1 MTKLEELRE
10 KANRLPMLPGVYIML
25 DSSGEVIYVGKAKAL
40 KNRVTSYFRGDHLP
54 KVAAMASKVD
64 DFNVIIAETEFEA
77 LVLENS
83 LIKRHKPHYNILL
96 KDDKGYPFLRMDQR
110 EEYPRFTLVNR
121 VAHDGARY
129 FGPYGGRSQSKAII
143 DAISK
148 ALGLPTCSRRFP
160 RDLGKGRPCLQ
171 FQMGACRGWCRG
183 EPDREEYRAALD
195 SAVMVLEGKTAQL
208 TERLTS
214 RMESAAEELR
224 FEEAARLRDR
234 IRALS
239 GLEHRQRVI
248 AAARAD
254 TDAVGF
260 RRGAKS
266 CFSVLHY
273 TDGDLSGKD
282 FSLFEDPTETDEEAL
297 SALLRQY
304 YANRSAWPRAI
315 LLPFA
320 PEDREDIERW
330 ITELAGRRVSLEVP
344 QRGDRARFV
353 EKAAVNAQE
362 EILRATTVEQRRS
375 KTLLWL
381 QEAMG
386 LNVFPRRIEAFDI
399 SNTGDT
405 GIVASMTV
413 HINGKPLKR
422 DYRKFRMK
430 EISGQDDFGS
440 MREVITRRFRRL
452 QEGDEKF
459 SEPPDVLFIDGGTLQ
474 CGAACAALEELGL
487 SIPVFGMVKDDRHRT
502 RALVTPDG
510 REIGIQSNPAA
521 FALVGRIQEETH
533 RFAIEYHR
541 SLRDSVPGSSLD
553 KIPGVGEK
561 RRSDL
566 IRRFGTIRA
575 VRSATVEELSAV
587 VPKNTAA
594 AVYAYY
600 HSGEEKPCE

>member
-1 MTKLEELRE
+1 
-10 KANRLPMLPGVYIML
+10 MLPGVYIML

-386 LNVFPRRIEAFDI
+386 LNGFPRRIEAFDI

-594 AVYAYY
+594 AVYAYF

>member
-10 KANRLPMLPGVYIML
+10 KANRLPLLPGVYIML
-25 DSSGEVIYVGKAKAL
+25 DASGEVIYVGKAKAL

-54 KVAAMASKVD
+54 KVAAMAAKVD
-64 DFNVIIAETEFEA
+64 DFNVIIAESEFEA

-83 LIKRHKPHYNILL
+83 LIKRHRPRYNILL
-96 KDDKGYPFLRMDQR
+96 KDDKGYPFLRLDSA
-110 EEYPRFTLVNR
+110 EEYPRFTLSNR
-121 VAHDGARY
+121 VARDGARY
-129 FGPYGGRSQSKAII
+129 FGPYGGRAASKAII
-143 DAISK
+143 DTVCK

-160 RDLGKGRPCLQ
+160 RDIGRERPCLQ

-183 EPDREEYRAALD
+183 EPDGEEYRRTVD
-195 SAVMVLEGKTAQL
+195 SAVMVLEGKTTQLAQKL
-208 TERLTS
+208 TEE
-214 RMESAAEELR
+214 MEQAAEELR

-239 GLEHRQRVI
+239 GLENRQRVL

-254 TDAVGF
+254 TDAIGF
-260 RRGAKS
+260 QRGAKS

-282 FSLFEDPTETDEEAL
+282 FSLFEDPTETDSEAL
-297 SALLRQY
+297 SALLRQF
-304 YANRSAWPRAI
+304 YANRSAWPKSI
-315 LLPFA
+315 LLPFEL
-320 PEDREDIERW
+320 EDREDMERW
-330 ITELAGRRVSLEVP
+330 LTELAGHRVSLEVP
-344 QRGDRARFV
+344 RRGDRARFA
-353 EKAAVNAQE
+353 EKAAVNARE
-362 EILRATTVEQRRS
+362 EILRATTYEQRQS

-381 QEAMG
+381 QEALGMAA
-386 LNVFPRRIEAFDI
+386 FPRRIEAFDI

-430 EISGQDDFGS
+430 ETEGQNDFGS
-440 MREVITRRFRRL
+440 MREVISRRFRRL

-459 SEPPDVLFIDGGTLQ
+459 TEMPDVLFIDGGA
-474 CGAACAALEELGL
+474 GHASAACAALEELGL
-487 SIPVFGMVKDDRHRT
+487 TVPVYGMVKDDRHRT
-502 RALVTPDG
+502 RALITPEG
-510 REIGIQSNPAA
+510 QEIGIQSNPAA

-541 SLRDSVPGSSLD
+541 SLRDSVSGSSLD
-553 KIPGVGEK
+553 RIPGVGEK
-561 RRSDL
+561 RRNDL
-566 IRRFGTIRA
+566 LKHFGTVRA
-575 VRSATVEELSAV
+575 VRAASLEELCLA

-594 AVYAYY
+594 AVYG
-600 HSGEEKPCE
+600 HFHPEEEQT